1 MRFARG
7 DARDHIVSHKNDH
20 SVAPNHGGPPCSTGS
35 LFVREKMFSTHF
47 LFAHLSAT
55 YHSAAAGRSPGAE
68 GEFALT

>member
-1 MRFARG
+1 MFDRQ
-7 DARDHIVSHKNDH
+7 
-20 SVAPNHGGPPCSTGS
+20 P
-35 LFVREKMFSTHF
+35 FVREEMFSTHF

>member
-20 SVAPNHGGPPCSTGS
+20 SVAKSRRSAMFDGQP
-35 LFVREKMFSTHF
+35 FVREKMFSTHF
-47 LFAHLSAT
+47 LFAHPSAT

>member
-1 MRFARG
+1 MFDRQ
-7 DARDHIVSHKNDH
+7 
-20 SVAPNHGGPPCSTGS
+20 P
-35 LFVREKMFSTHF
+35 FVREKMFSTHF